1 MAALVVRTPMQ
12 IAITIADAHGIPRTG
27 TATREVEQQQGLSH
41 CLVTYAQFLAAPG
54 RRPCSVIVSRSQGEE
69 VDQRCLET
77 FRRSRTHLSSV
88 DPLRDL
94 QLRFWKDPVEPLPL
108 ELAHAAA
115 ASVVRHR
122 HRASEHVA
130 NPVFDAV
137 FTKLA
142 NMPFQLQ
149 RSLRLKRR

>member
-1 MAALVVRTPMQ
+1 MQ
-12 IAITIADAHGIPRTG
+12 IAITISDARGIPRTR

-41 CLVTYAQFLAAPG
+41 CLVTYAQFLGAPG

-77 FRRSRTHLSSV
+77 FRRSRTHLSSA

-94 QLRFWKDPVEPLPL
+94 QLRFWKEPVEPLPL

-122 HRASEHVA
+122 ASEDIA